1 MQHFTN
7 FAGKSRAG
15 KRFSKQD
22 ESGFFPGAEWR
33 DSAHEETGERRGGE
47 AEPSRPVFE
56 LGNRLGP
63 QSNAHYPFRDNYSYQ
78 NGTD

>member
-22 ESGFFPGAEWR
+22 ESGFFLGAEWR
-33 DSAHEETGERRGGE
+33 DSAHEETGERRGGR
-47 AEPSRPVFE
+47 PSLAGLF
-56 LGNRLGP
+56 
-63 QSNAHYPFRDNYSYQ
+63 SNWEIV
-78 NGTD
+78 